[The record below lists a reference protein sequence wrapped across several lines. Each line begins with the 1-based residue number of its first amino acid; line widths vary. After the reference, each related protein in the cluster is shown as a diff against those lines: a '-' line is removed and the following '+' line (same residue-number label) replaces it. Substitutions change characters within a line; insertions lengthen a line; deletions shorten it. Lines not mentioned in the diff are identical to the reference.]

1 MDRQLEALDRLN
13 MYAECA
19 ECDYCSNPDEDYEIV
34 KNVLKAYDVLL
45 KEGHFHVYHAGR
57 PGRDKED
64 FYLRGWKF
72 ETHITEEQAH
82 ILVNA
87 GLEIFA
93 NDNILESFG
102 IKVTKHE
109 YK

>member
-1 MDRQLEALDRLN
+1 MDRQLEALDRLKA
-13 MYAECA
+13 YADSCEG
-19 ECDYCSNPDEDYEIV
+19 DYWSYPGEDYKLV
-34 KNVLKAYDVLL
+34 KNALEAYDVLL